1 MNCHEARE
9 GIPALFHGGMGLTE
23 WALLDAHLRQCVEC
37 QKEQAC
43 VQEVLTSRQQLTPS
57 RALVHCL
64 SKVIDAIHVGI
75 TSFRELLLIPS
86 TVAWPRSRR
95 VIEANRAVAIWLLV
109 LLTRVCGR
117 LPKCFTLFRLVPA
130 RVIGATGFVITKVA
144 DLLARLRL
152 SLTIAFHGAA
162 RAAIE
167 TACAGVTRVVTVFM
181 SVRYL
186 LPVLSKLSERV
197 VATVIK
203 ATRFASI
210 RFADLLTRLL
220 APLSI
225 SWNSR
230 IGVMW
235 LIGLLMR
242 GRRLLPLLFALSQRA
257 AIRAI
262 GTMWGVGRILVK
274 TSGRAVSVHG
284 LGVWMVALGT
294 ERDPRMWRLRPRR
307 SIGSDQ
313 IRHDAE

>member
-167 TACAGVTRVVTVFM
+167 SACAGVTRVITVFM

-225 SWNSR
+225 SWTVSGQAAVRRIQASR

-262 GTMWGVGRILVK
+262 GTMWGVGRILVI
-274 TSGRAVSVHG
+274 AASV
-284 LGVWMVALGT
+284 AP
-294 ERDPRMWRLRPRR
+294 RDR
-307 SIGSDQ
+307 
-313 IRHDAE
+313 